1 MASNAKAQRLCAV
14 ELPGSLMKRLE
25 KAPEPLMYLLVGEV
39 AVLVKALERWFQE
52 FRRALSNISLETV
65 ELLQEALTPSA
76 GGLLLGRASVRLQRL
91 AGFSWWVE
99 AVNTL

>member
-1 MASNAKAQRLCAV
+1 VVPNHHRSSSHLLN
-14 ELPGSLMKRLE
+14 EI
-25 KAPEPLMYLLVGEV
+25 EPRVFDAEV
-39 AVLVKALERWFQE
+39 RVVCEHYAE
-52 FRRALSNISLETV
+52 ALSNMSLETV

-76 GGLLLGRASVRLQRL
+76 EALLLGRASVRLQRL